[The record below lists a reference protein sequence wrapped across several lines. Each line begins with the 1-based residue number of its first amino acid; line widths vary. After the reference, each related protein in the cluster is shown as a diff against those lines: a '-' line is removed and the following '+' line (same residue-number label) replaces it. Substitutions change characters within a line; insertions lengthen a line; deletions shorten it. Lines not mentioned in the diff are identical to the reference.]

1 MRIRASLFA
10 ILWAIIIGPF
20 TILLVCV
27 AGLLAGGPE
36 ARPPL
41 PDPDPARAPPAV
53 PALPAALMPPF
64 PRNPYAGGDLT
75 C

>member
-1 MRIRASLFA
+1 VRIRASLFA

-36 ARPPL
+36 ARPPSRIQIRPGRL
-41 PDPDPARAPPAV
+41 RRFRHYQR
-53 PALPAALMPPF
+53 L
-64 PRNPYAGGDLT
+64 
-75 C
+75 

>member
-1 MRIRASLFA
+1 MRIRGVIAALRALPFA

-36 ARPPL
+36 ARPPSRIQIRPGRL
-41 PDPDPARAPPAV
+41 RRFRHYQR
-53 PALPAALMPPF
+53 L
-64 PRNPYAGGDLT
+64 
-75 C
+75 